1 MCAIIILTFPICS
14 SSYFITAT
22 FLYSFSEF
30 FSEFFSELLLILFKI
45 NFKSID
51 IHTNVCF
58 YCLFKDN
65 LCLNSII
72 SLLYHKNAFKW

>member
-1 MCAIIILTFPICS
+1 MCAIIILAFPICS

-30 FSEFFSELLLILFKI
+30 FSELLLIFFKI

-65 LCLNSII
+65 LYLNSIT